1 MGHPHRV
8 WNSLNVFYQC
18 MSNNYYHHTTVCR
31 IHRGSR
37 IRQTTSWSSVNS
49 TQPVQPTN
57 PSNGKQRQTTWS
69 LLGGVRHSW
78 RTTGCAHH
86 ACSFP
91 RERALTTIWSSCK
104 PVFGVQSNQNKTTES
119 VPIRV
124 CFLFFGGLPGWTGIC
139 SQLIWFHRTGRVV
152 LGAFCLFWK
161 ACVRCASHHQLLL
174 CSATRHP
181 FQVLAE
187 FIEKSETERNQNL
200 AVITHSYSRIRFLCG
215 GAPWRWRSM
224 VTVTHAVASCC
235 RFEPVMWAVRS
246 QTLLA
251 V

>member
-1 MGHPHRV
+1 MELFSHPNWF
-8 WNSLNVFYQC
+8 WNPLNVFNQC

-31 IHRGSR
+31 IHCGSR

-57 PSNGKQRQTTWS
+57 LSNGKQRQTTWS

-124 CFLFFGGLPGWTGIC
+124 YFFIFRGPAGLNWNLLATDLVP
-139 SQLIWFHRTGRVV
+139 SDGRVV

-174 CSATRHP
+174 CYETPFSGFGRVHRKRVRRKETR
-181 FQVLAE
+181 
-187 FIEKSETERNQNL
+187 T
-200 AVITHSYSRIRFLCG
+200 
-215 GAPWRWRSM
+215 WR
-224 VTVTHAVASCC
+224 
-235 RFEPVMWAVRS
+235 
-246 QTLLA
+246 
-251 V
+251 